1 MLISRWDKGS
11 HRIRR
16 ESAMF
21 ATTYKYFKFGP
32 TSQITIEAIKRQ
44 YRELAMRWHPDRPN
58 GNLEAMQTINAEFDQ
73 LRKRYYNVHESQ
85 SGATYTDEAQ
95 DTYDTVTAN
104 FVEIIDRLVHMD
116 GVGIEI
122 CGTFLWLDGN
132 TYAHK
137 TEIKGLGFRWASKKR
152 RWFLAPEGWRKKGH
166 RELTMGEIR
175 SNYGSKRV
183 AEGYGRKALEA

>member
-1 MLISRWDKGS
+1 
-11 HRIRR
+11 
-16 ESAMF
+16 MF
-21 ATTYKYFKFGP
+21 ATYKYFKFGP
-32 TSQITIEAIKRQ
+32 TAQITIEAIKRQ

-58 GNLEAMQTINAEFDQ
+58 GDLSAMQEVNAEFDA

-85 SGATYTDEAQ
+85 SGAVYTDETQ
-95 DTYDTVTAN
+95 DTYDTTTEN
-104 FVEIIDRLVHMD
+104 FVEIIDKLIRMD

-137 TEIKGLGFRWASKKR
+137 AEIKELGFRWASKKR
-152 RWFLAPEGWRKKGH
+152 RWFLAPEGWCKKGH

-183 AEGYGRKALEA
+183 TEGYGRRALEA